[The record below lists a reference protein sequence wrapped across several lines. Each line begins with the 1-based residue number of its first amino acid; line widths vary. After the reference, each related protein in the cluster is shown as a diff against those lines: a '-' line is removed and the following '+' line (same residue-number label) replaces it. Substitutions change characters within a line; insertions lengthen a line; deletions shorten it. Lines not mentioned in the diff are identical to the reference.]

1 MSMLAIALALTA
13 ASGPA
18 LSQDAMLRG
27 YLACAAKRHDA
38 EMHLL
43 LDTKDEGDYRAAA
56 DTVTDD
62 AKCDTKDEATATV
75 VYAAFGPE
83 RGKLRGMVAEVLL
96 KRSKTASRLAPQAP
110 LSTYTA
116 GWFAMTGRPQPIDE
130 MAMCVAAINPGG
142 ITRLLATKPASSAQ
156 RDAFAALT
164 PSLGTCLAKGYQ
176 LDTKPA
182 GLRAALAEALYHRDY
197 YAGAPGGG
205 ASK

>member
-1 MSMLAIALALTA
+1 MSMLAFALALTA

-27 YLACAAKRHDA
+27 YLACAAKRHVP

-43 LDTKDEGDYRAAA
+43 LDTKDEGDYRSAA
-56 DTVTDD
+56 DTVTND

-83 RGKLRGMVAEVLL
+83 RGKLRGTVAEILL
-96 KRSKTASRLAPQAP
+96 KRSKTAGRLTPQVP
-110 LSTYTA
+110 LSNYTA
-116 GWFAMTGRPQPIDE
+116 GWFAMTGRPKPVDE

-142 ITRLLATKPASSAQ
+142 ITRLLATKPASAAQ
-156 RDAFAALT
+156 RDAFTALT

-197 YAGAPGGG
+197 FAAVPGGE